1 LGLNLNITAWAEV
14 APQPNAEESKMK
26 LICRK
31 GFTLVE
37 LLVVIAIIGTLI
49 GLLLPA
55 VQKTREAA
63 NRISCANNLHQIGLA
78 LHNYHDTRGSLP
90 PGYLCKVSADP
101 AYTAPGWGW
110 AAFILPYLE
119 QENLYRQI
127 DFRLPVEHPKHEG
140 VRTQTLR
147 MFNCPSDPRTEVFT
161 VLDQSGNPLADA
173 ATNSYAACF
182 GALLE
187 IADTPGKGNGVFYR
201 NSRVRLT
208 DITDGTS
215 STIAVAERAAYFTQT
230 PWAGAVTGG
239 TARIT
244 PGAPTRSN
252 AVEPAPVLPL
262 AHTGSHTMNDPSADP
277 DDFFTS
283 HTGIGLVLFADG
295 GARGLRKGVSLP
307 VLQALSTRNGG
318 EVINCSDY

>member
-1 LGLNLNITAWAEV
+1 MKTA
-14 APQPNAEESKMK
+14 N
-26 LICRK
+26 RR
-31 GFTLVE
+31 GFTLIE
-37 LLVVIAIIGTLI
+37 LLVVIAIISTLM

-55 VQKTREAA
+55 VQKIREAA
-63 NRISCANNLHQIGLA
+63 NRISCANNLRQIGLA
-78 LHNYHDTRGSLP
+78 LHNYHDSKGSLP
-90 PGYLCKVSADP
+90 PGYLCRVTADP
-101 AYTAPGWGW
+101 GATAPGWGW

-119 QENLYRQI
+119 QENLYQQI
-127 DFRLPVEHPKHEG
+127 DFRLTVEHPRHIG
-140 VRTQTLR
+140 VRTQVLR
-147 MFNCPSDPRTEVFT
+147 MFNCPNDPGIAVFT

-182 GALLE
+182 GALVE
-187 IADTPGKGNGVFYR
+187 IGNAPGKGNGIFYR

-215 STIAVAERAAYFTQT
+215 STIAIAERAAYFTQT
-230 PWAGAVTGG
+230 PWAGAITGG

-252 AVEPAPVLPL
+252 AVEPAPVLTL

-283 HTGIGLVLFADG
+283 HTGIGMVLFADG
-295 GARGLRKGVSLP
+295 GARGLRKGVALP
-307 VLQALSTRNGG
+307 VLQALSTRDGG
-318 EVINCSDY
+318 EVISCSEY